1 MIVGSGTYKRADG
14 RSYDAMILQTWDDTY
29 WQILIIADNNTFVL
43 ANQHFNGFPVLETY
57 QGSGL
62 AGETG

>member
-1 MIVGSGTYKRADG
+1 
-14 RSYDAMILQTWDDTY
+14 MILQTWDDTY